1 MIYGDSYDDDH
12 CDVYGEGDE
21 NDEMMRRIVMTMM
34 KNVRALMK
42 MMTTM
47 TVPET
52 MFKMM
57 MMAKMLLT

>member
-12 CDVYGEGDE
+12 CDVDGEGDE

-47 TVPET
+47 SVPET

>member
-1 MIYGDSYDDDH
+1 VIYGDSSDDDH
-12 CDVYGEGDE
+12 CDVDGEGDE

-47 TVPET
+47 SR
-52 MFKMM
+52 KQCSR
-57 MMAKMLLT
+57 